1 MVLPFELLLLGLQI
15 GFVALLYLFL
25 FEVMRVVLRELRTAA
40 TEAPTNSPYGKL
52 VMVQPGTTGI
62 MPGTALPL
70 EPTTALGRKL
80 TNGVVLDDSTVSGE
94 HAIVYLRDGVW
105 YVRDAGS
112 TNGTLVNG
120 QDVVAPSPVRVGD
133 MLQLGSVQLRLSR

>member
-1 MVLPFELLLLGLQI
+1 MIDFDLFVLALQV

-40 TEAPTNSPYGKL
+40 TQVPVDSAHGRL
-52 VMVQPGTTGI
+52 VMVEPGGTGIVPGT
-62 MPGTALPL
+62 PLPL

-80 TNGVVLDDSTVSGE
+80 TNGIVLDDATVSGE
-94 HAIVYLRDGVW
+94 HAILYLREGEW
-105 YVRDAGS
+105 FVRDAGS

-120 QDVVAPSPVRVGD
+120 QDVVAPSPVRPGD
-133 MLQLGSVQLRLSR
+133 VLQLGGVQLRLSR

>member
-1 MVLPFELLLLGLQI
+1 MSFDL
-15 GFVALLYLFL
+15 FVFALNVAFVGLLYLFL
-25 FEVMRVVLRELRTAA
+25 FEVMRVVLRELRQAA
-40 TEAPTNSPYGKL
+40 TQAPTESPHGKL
-52 VMVQPGTTGI
+52 VMVPAGSTGI
-62 MPGTALPL
+62 RPGTALPL

-94 HAIVYLRDGVW
+94 HAVLYLRDGQW

-120 QDVVAPSPVRVGD
+120 QDVVAPAAMQVGD
-133 MLQLGSVQLRLSR
+133 VLTLGGVQLRLTR

>member
-1 MVLPFELLLLGLQI
+1 MTVTFEYVVLALQI

-40 TEAPTNSPYGKL
+40 AQAPTESPYGKL
-52 VMVQPGTTGI
+52 VMVQPGSTGVP
-62 MPGTALPL
+62 PGAVLPL

-80 TNGVVLDDSTVSGE
+80 TNGVVLDDATVSGE
-94 HAIVYLRDGVW
+94 HAILYLRDGQW

-120 QDVVAPSPVRVGD
+120 QDVVAPSPVRPGD
-133 MLQLGSVQLRLSR
+133 VLQLGGVQLRLSR

>member
-1 MVLPFELLLLGLQI
+1 VSFDL
-15 GFVALLYLFL
+15 FVFALNVAFVGLLYLFL

-40 TEAPTNSPYGKL
+40 TEAPTDSPYGKL
-52 VMVQPGTTGI
+52 VIVQPGSTGI
-62 MPGTALPL
+62 APGSTFAL

-80 TNGVVLDDSTVSGE
+80 TNGVVLDDATVSGE
-94 HAIVYLRDGVW
+94 HAVLYMRDGQW

-120 QDVVAPSPVRVGD
+120 QDVVAPSPVQVGD
-133 MLQLGSVQLRLSR
+133 VLTLGGVQLRLTR